1 MVENSETY
9 RLAQLALS
17 EARDAKHM
25 AEIGNLTMSSHE
37 KICSERYEK
46 INNTLNTIPTLL
58 LAINEIKVEQAK
70 ALSLNKAIAYVAG
83 AVGLIYTIMK
93 VTGQA

>member
-25 AEIGNLTMSSHE
+25 AEIGNLTISQHE
-37 KICSERYEK
+37 KICSERYDK
-46 INNTLNTIPTLL
+46 INNTLNTIPALL
-58 LAINEIKVEQAK
+58 LAINDIKVEQAK